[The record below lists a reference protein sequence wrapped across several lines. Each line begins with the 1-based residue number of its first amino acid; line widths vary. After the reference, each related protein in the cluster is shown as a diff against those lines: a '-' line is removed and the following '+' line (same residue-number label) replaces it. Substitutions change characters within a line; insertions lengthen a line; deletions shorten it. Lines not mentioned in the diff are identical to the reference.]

1 MSFELSLTA
10 ASKFFPKNSPHSP
23 RFFAFDSFS
32 GLPTPDEKNDA
43 ASVFARGDWS
53 SSLSTFKRN
62 TARASKGWDVH
73 IVEGFYSDS
82 LSPALRTEENLRK
95 AAFINIDCD
104 LYSSTLEGL
113 NFCTPLVK
121 TGTIIFFDDWYLSDG
136 DLSLGEGQAC
146 KEWLANNPHITL
158 IDFGDVSIMGKMFL
172 VNVTT
177 SPTP

>member
-1 MSFELSLTA
+1 MVVE
-10 ASKFFPKNSPHSP
+10 P
-23 RFFAFDSFS
+23 FDIQA
-32 GLPTPDEKNDA
+32 EH
-43 ASVFARGDWS
+43 
-53 SSLSTFKRN
+53 
-62 TARASKGWDVH
+62 RAC
-73 IVEGFYSDS
+73 VEGLGRAYRGRLLQRLTLASAS
-82 LSPALRTEENLRK
+82 HRRESPGSRVHQL
-95 AAFINIDCD
+95 DCD